1 MYKNS
6 CSQQVSTHISL
17 YASVTETGS
26 WRNSSPSCV
35 TINCI
40 KETEQYLGTVGWWGV
55 TLGNHWVGNTLENHV
70 ENTYNYQLS
79 LQGYLYPR
87 SCCAYI
93 KSNLM
98 LVPIILSFFFL
109 NNGLPSNSWA
119 EWKEHEW
126 QFSGS
131 KSDISFIASVS
142 SCTEM
147 ISF

>member
-109 NNGLPSNSWA
+109 NNGLPSN
-119 EWKEHEW
+119 
-126 QFSGS
+126 G
-131 KSDISFIASVS
+131 
-142 SCTEM
+142 
-147 ISF
+147 